1 LMLSWSNG
9 GTLLSL
15 LLEAC
20 PFPLATSDL
29 TMSCFDQ
36 ELLLSMPPCVP
47 WPSFL
52 CAYGCR
58 RPKEERL
65 RKLRF
70 HSAEAR
76 EGRMFRDQAW
86 WWKSEI
92 PPCAIISRH
101 AIWDAEPMNSA
112 ATLQPCFVWM
122 YHLVCL
128 CTLYNMIL

>member
-76 EGRMFRDQAW
+76 EGRMFRDQA
-86 WWKSEI
+86 
-92 PPCAIISRH
+92 
-101 AIWDAEPMNSA
+101 
-112 ATLQPCFVWM
+112 
-122 YHLVCL
+122 
-128 CTLYNMIL
+128 